1 MHRFRILSLDGGGIK
16 GTFTAAVLAE
26 LERMTGKRLADYFDL
41 ITGTSTGGLIAI
53 ALGLGIPAEEVLDF
67 YQREGPNIFPSMG
80 IQRRVNILR
89 WFCGPKYSATN
100 LRNAIGCLV
109 GNRRLGESKCRLAI
123 PSFNAVNG
131 DIYIF
136 KTAHHERFKQDFT
149 QPAIEVALAT
159 SAAPTYFPAL
169 QAESG
174 LSYIDG
180 GIWANCP
187 VTIGIVEAL
196 AVLGR
201 TTQDLE
207 VLSIGTTDEP
217 FYVEHKRRNG
227 GLFAWN
233 KNLIFLQRRLRSQAH
248 LPRPRFC
255 CETASCGLMPRR
267 TRTASRWMTLRR
279 SLNSRGW
286 ELPKQGI
293 ARMRSANGSST
304 RRPNRLYQVIES
316 RSD

>member
-100 LRNAIGCLV
+100 LRNAIGCVV

-136 KTAHHERFKQDFT
+136 KTAHHERFKQDFKL
-149 QPAIEVALAT
+149 PAIEVALAT

-217 FYVEHKRRNG
+217 FYVEYKRRNG

-233 KNLIFLQRRLRSQAH
+233 KNLIFLQAQAQVAGSLAQAKVLLRN
-248 LPRPRFC
+248 RFV
-255 CETASCGLMPRR
+255 R
-267 TRTASRWMTLRR
+267 
-279 SLNSRGW
+279 
-286 ELPKQGI
+286 
-293 ARMRSANGSST
+293 ANAT
-304 RRPNRLYQVIES
+304 THPNRFKMDDASQISELKGLGVTEARHRENEISQRFLDTQAEPFVPSYRVTL
-316 RSD
+316 

>member
-26 LERMTGKRLADYFDL
+26 LERMTGKRLAEYFDL

-100 LRNAIGCLV
+100 LRNAIGCVV

-136 KTAHHERFKQDFT
+136 KTAHHERFKQDFKL
-149 QPAIEVALAT
+149 PAIEVRARHV
-159 SAAPTYFPAL
+159 
-169 QAESG
+169 SG
-174 LSYIDG
+174 THLLPGS
-180 GIWANCP
+180 P
-187 VTIGIVEAL
+187 
-196 AVLGR
+196 GR
-201 TTQDLE
+201 E
-207 VLSIGTTDEP
+207 
-217 FYVEHKRRNG
+217 
-227 GLFAWN
+227 
-233 KNLIFLQRRLRSQAH
+233 RSQLYRRRH
-248 LPRPRFC
+248 LGQLSGHHRHC
-255 CETASCGLMPRR
+255 
-267 TRTASRWMTLRR
+267 
-279 SLNSRGW
+279 RG
-286 ELPKQGI
+286 
-293 ARMRSANGSST
+293 R
-304 RRPNRLYQVIES
+304 
-316 RSD
+316 